1 MANAK
6 TIFEQLDNSLIQNDL
21 TEVKLKLFKAE
32 NDRGKM
38 TYHIGAEWPE
48 AKKVVNQ
55 AKTGFEYING
65 LTEKVEEINKFFSTD
80 LFIAGIT
87 QRKAFI
93 KAGYEKQVEAF
104 ENGLMHPAMYKEA

>member
-6 TIFEQLDNSLIQNDL
+6 AIFEQLDNLLIMNDL

-38 TYHIGAEWPE
+38 AYHVEAEWQE
-48 AKKVVNQ
+48 AKKVVNK

-65 LTEKVEEINKFFSTD
+65 QTEKVEEINKYFSSE
-80 LFIAGIT
+80 LFVAGIT

-104 ENGLMHPAMYKEA
+104 KNGLMHPAMYKEA